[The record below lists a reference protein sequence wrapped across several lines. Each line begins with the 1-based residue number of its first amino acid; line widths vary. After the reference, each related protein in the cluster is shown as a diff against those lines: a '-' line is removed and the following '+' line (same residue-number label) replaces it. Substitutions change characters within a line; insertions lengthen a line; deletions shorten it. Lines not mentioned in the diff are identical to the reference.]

1 MRKIDAMINCII
13 RAGSGCYYN
22 QQQKG
27 EKAFHFC
34 NFPFHIFRIKWLML
48 FKVKDI
54 IVTSQKKDYEILIS
68 ESIAICSPA
77 ELNKL

>member
-1 MRKIDAMINCII
+1 
-13 RAGSGCYYN
+13 
-22 QQQKG
+22 
-27 EKAFHFC
+27 
-34 NFPFHIFRIKWLML
+34 ML